1 MAIPKKKKT
10 VDISI
15 KDIAR
20 EAGVAIS
27 TVSNVINNS
36 RFVTSETKERVI
48 QAIEKLDYR
57 PNIIARGLRI
67 HSTNTVAVIVPDISS
82 SFFSQVINGIEEVAR
97 KRNYTLILGCTSFDY
112 KEEKRITNVLL
123 NSFIDG
129 FIFFSGFDNYEF
141 IKKIYDKNVPV
152 VALDKDLGDSEIP
165 TVVIDNFAAV
175 EASVDYLC
183 KFGHKKIGYISFT
196 YDKQTTV
203 RKRFEGYLSGL
214 KKNNLEYDPDLVLI
228 SPEMRLH
235 ETTFTYETVK
245 NFLKKGKIPTA
256 FLTVAD
262 VFAFGLIRALK
273 DEGFKVPEDV
283 SVMGFDNILFSQFTD
298 PLLTTVKQPKNLMGN
313 IAMNLLLDL
322 IEGKEVI
329 NKKIIM
335 PTTII
340 ERESVTFPKNQ
351 NK

>member
-1 MAIPKKKKT
+1 MVHSKKKRT
-10 VDISI
+10 VDVSI
-15 KDIAR
+15 KDIAH

-27 TVSNVINNS
+27 TVSNVINKT
-36 RFVTSETKERVI
+36 RFVTSQTKEKVI
-48 QAIEKLDYR
+48 EAIEKLDYR

-67 HSTNTVAVIVPDISS
+67 HSTRTVAVIVPDISS

-112 KEEKRITNVLL
+112 NEEKRITNILL

-129 FIFFSGFDNYEF
+129 FIFFSGFDNYEL

-152 VALDKDLGDSEIP
+152 VSLDKDLGDCDIP

-175 EASVDYLC
+175 ESSVDYLC
-183 KFGHKKIGYISFT
+183 KFGHEKIGYISFT

-214 KKNNLEYDPDLVLI
+214 KKNNLEYDPDIVLI

-298 PLLTTVKQPKNLMGN
+298 PLLTTVKQPKSLMGN
-313 IAMNLLLDL
+313 IAMNLLLDI
-322 IEGKEVI
+322 IEGKEI
-329 NKKIIM
+329 SNKRIII

-340 ERESVTFPKNQ
+340 ERESVTFAK
-351 NK
+351 K